1 MNNLN
6 DRVERNEFFYYKWY
20 SIAMVST
27 KELQRLLEIL
37 AAKARGHQNAKVCW
51 KQLKTFMFCRT
62 MAMLM
67 MLYRCVLLLDLIPL
81 QFGDDFQKL
90 NCS

>member
-1 MNNLN
+1 
-6 DRVERNEFFYYKWY
+6 
-20 SIAMVST
+20 MVST